1 MAPSLYAG
9 KILSI
14 NLTDRTIGFIG
25 TEQYAE
31 RFLGGRGIATALYYD
46 MVHPD
51 AGAFDERNC
60 LIMAVGPLAGMPG
73 GLGGSR
79 WGVYCK
85 SPLPRMSHRG
95 KDLFCYGNLG
105 GTFGSE
111 LRFAGYD
118 AIVVTGR
125 SERPVYIEIADDSIR
140 FRPADHI
147 WGETTHAAMEVLA
160 GEVPERSRSMVIGPA
175 GENMVPLASIL
186 ATGDSNCSGGTGS
199 VMGSKNLKAITVR
212 GTHRNIVV
220 ENRDRLKEIE
230 NCIRSYN
237 RGNTKV
243 WGMDFM
249 AHGPKT
255 TKYPC
260 FGCMA
265 HCLRVK
271 YKADDGTSGKFMC
284 QSRFFYMPHAWGYY
298 NEDNDVPFFAN
309 QLCDAYGIDTWEMQS
324 LMEWL
329 LLCIAD
335 GIITEEQ
342 CGLNLKEV
350 GSLEFIRKLVHMTST
365 KTGFGEITHR
375 GAHGGGKA
383 IGGKAATIYA
393 RTDPYDPRY
402 CTVNTLIFP
411 FESREPIQQL
421 HEAGLVLS
429 QWSSWAKGV
438 KEAHISSD
446 VVRGIAERF
455 WGSADAGD
463 MTTLRGK
470 ALAAKKIQDRQIAKE
485 CAGFCD
491 WMFPIIDIPTGE
503 KHVGDPAIESR
514 ILSAAFN
521 RDMTEGEY
529 YRFGERAFNLQ
540 RAIMLREGHRARADD
555 YLPPEWHDRPLET
568 HVADPECLVPGKN
581 GVIVSQIGRKVDR
594 DAFESIRD
602 EYYEYRGWDVKTGLQ
617 SEQQLAALGLGH
629 VVHDLAQRDLAVKKS
644 RQTPLAVKAARV
656 LSRTVRSLKGRIPA
670 QDNELLAEITSGS
683 SLTHGEIMAILEVD
697 AKKYVN
703 EKIAHNFAGWTK
715 HMQYHFTDIDAYYS
729 IEFVNGMTRAPVK
742 LSSPLKNPEIVYEMD
757 SRVIKAM
764 YEGRI
769 TGEQAYLK
777 RLLRL
782 KAPFTDMMKL
792 QSLSKL

>member
-1 MAPSLYAG
+1 MTPPLYAG
-9 KILSI
+9 NILTV
-14 NLTDRTIGFIG
+14 NLSDKTTGLIETGC
-25 TEQYAE
+25 YADL
-31 RFLGGRGIATALYYD
+31 FLGGRGIATALYYD
-46 MVHPD
+46 MVPPE
-51 AGAFDERNC
+51 AGAFDEGNC

-85 SPLPRMSHRG
+85 SPLPRMSHRK

-118 AIVVTGR
+118 AIVVTGK
-125 SERPVYIEIADDSIR
+125 SERPVYIEIVDDRVTIKH
-140 FRPADHI
+140 ADHL
-147 WGETTHAAMEVLA
+147 WGKTTHAAMETLSK
-160 GEVPERSRSMVIGPA
+160 ETPEHSRFMTIGPA
-175 GENMVPLASIL
+175 GEHMVPLASIL
-186 ATGDSNCSGGTGS
+186 ASGDSSCSGGTGS

-212 GTHRNIVV
+212 GTNRKIPV
-220 ENRDRLKEIE
+220 ENMDRLKEIE
-230 NCIRSYN
+230 NLIRSYE

-255 TKYPC
+255 KKYPC

-265 HCLRVK
+265 HCLRVR
-271 YKADDGTSGKFMC
+271 YHADDGTSGKYMC

-298 NEDNDVPFFAN
+298 SEDNDVPFHAN
-309 QLCDAYGIDTWEMQS
+309 HLCDAYGLDTWEVQS

-329 LLCIAD
+329 LLCLAE
-335 GIITEEQ
+335 GLITEEQ
-342 CGLNLKEV
+342 TGLNLKEV

-365 KTGFGEITHR
+365 KTGFGEISHR
-375 GAHGGGKA
+375 GAHGGGRA
-383 IGGKAATIYA
+383 IGGKAETIYT

-438 KEAHISSD
+438 EEAHISSD

-455 WGSADAGD
+455 WGSAEAGD

-521 RDMTEGEY
+521 REITEDDY
-529 YRFGERAFNLQ
+529 YRFGERTFNLQ
-540 RAIMLREGHRARADD
+540 RAVMLREGHRARTDD
-555 YLPPEWHDRPLET
+555 YLPSEWHERALET

-581 GVIVSQIGRKVDR
+581 GVIVSQIGRKADR
-594 DAFESIRD
+594 DIFEATRD

-617 SEQQLAALGLGH
+617 SGKNLASLGLKNIIDGLKKH
-629 VVHDLAQRDLAVKKS
+629 NLIVSKARQIPLSVKVS
-644 RQTPLAVKAARV
+644 RALSSTVK
-656 LSRTVRSLKGRIPA
+656 SLKGRIPA
-670 QDNELLAEITSGS
+670 KDNELLKEITSGK
-683 SLTHGEIMAILEVD
+683 SLTHEEIMAILEVD

-715 HMQYHFTDIDAYYS
+715 HMQYYFTDIDVYYT
-729 IEFVNGMTRAPVK
+729 IEFINGMTKAPVK
-742 LSSPLKNPEIVYEMD
+742 LSSPIKNPEIVYEMD

-764 YEGRI
+764 SDGRI

-792 QSLSKL
+792 QSLNKL